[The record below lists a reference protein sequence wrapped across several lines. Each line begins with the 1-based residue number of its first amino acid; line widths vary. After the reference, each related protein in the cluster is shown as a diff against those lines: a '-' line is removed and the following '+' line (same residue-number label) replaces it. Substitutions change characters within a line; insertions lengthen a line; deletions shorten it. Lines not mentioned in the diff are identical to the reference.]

1 MTNQLDYFADL
12 LEGSESIRSA
22 LAGPG
27 TDADGA
33 AVWFQIAATE
43 TRLLVVE
50 LRSTPSGGW
59 LPHRRSVVLL
69 SAVEMSRH
77 QRTESTAGTLHI
89 DGPQLAVVIADI
101 DRTDVFPMVEP
112 LIVAWGGRLGGTGT
126 ERPVHTP
133 SANDEPKTNPRATEN
148 HRLMVLCLGCLGLL
162 IAACATTGCLGT
174 VLAAA
179 LELR

>member
-1 MTNQLDYFADL
+1 MANQLDYFADL
-12 LEGSESIRSA
+12 LEESESIRSA

-27 TDADGA
+27 MDADGA

-43 TRLLVVE
+43 SRLLVVE

-59 LPHRRSVVLL
+59 HPHSRSVVPL
-69 SAVEMSRH
+69 SAVHMSRH
-77 QRTESTAGTLHI
+77 QRTESTPGTLQI
-89 DGPQLAVVIADI
+89 NGPQLSVVIADI

-126 ERPVHTP
+126 ERPVHPTP
-133 SANDEPKTNPRATEN
+133 AAPDPKITPLSPES
-148 HRLMVLCLGCLGLL
+148 HRLMVLCLGGLGLL
-162 IAACATTGCLGT
+162 IAACATTGCLGI